1 MDEQAS
7 IQMRAIGEVETNV
20 ADGDIARQRRT
31 MVSRI
36 NIYDEFVPALEGL
49 NNYSHIIVLFWMH
62 HAQPSAEPLIRPRGN
77 IELPLTGV
85 LASRGRGHPNP
96 IGLAVTELVE
106 LSGSQLTVHRLDAY
120 NGTPIIDIK
129 PYDSYDVYTDIR
141 MPTWFAKRAAAAPLD
156 ETK

>member
-129 PYDSYDVYTDIR
+129 PYDSYDVYTNIR
-141 MPTWFAKRAAAAPLD
+141 MPNWFAKRAASAPQD
-156 ETK
+156 GTK